1 MRQII
6 ATLLLLFS
14 GVSLAS
20 SKYVYNVSRN
30 EVVLDNGADIVR
42 SIASVTKL
50 MTAIVILDSNLDLS
64 EKVPYKGRWF
74 SKNVTRDDLLQ
85 IMLVKSDNQAAEYL
99 AMSYPG
105 GRSTFITMMN
115 IKADQLKMY
124 STSFVDP
131 SGIGSGNKST
141 ARDLTT
147 LLQHTYSY
155 DNIRHITSTSSYNIK
170 VNNKQK
176 KKERYVT
183 VNNTNRNLLNEFE
196 EIQISK
202 TGTTTAAGKC
212 LVMFLVR
219 DGQHYAVVILGERNR
234 QSVENISRSIIR
246 SL

>member
-1 MRQII
+1 MKQII
-6 ATLLLLFS
+6 LIPLLLLS
-14 GVSLAS
+14 VTGQAS
-20 SKYVYNVSRN
+20 TKYVFNVSRN
-30 EVVLDNGADIVR
+30 EVVLDNGSDIVR

-50 MTAIVILDSNLDLS
+50 MTAIVILDSKVDLS
-64 EKVPYKGRWF
+64 EKVPYKGRWL
-74 SKNVTRDDLLQ
+74 SKNVTREDLLQ
-85 IMLVKSDNQAAEYL
+85 IMLVKSDNHAAEYL

-131 SGIGSGNKST
+131 SGIGSDNKST

-147 LLQHTYSY
+147 LLQHAYSY

-170 VNNKQK
+170 LNNKQK

-202 TGTTTAAGKC
+202 TGTTNAAGKC
-212 LVMFLVR
+212 LVMFLDR
-219 DGQHYAVVILGERNR
+219 NGQHYAVIILGERNK